1 MQAVTT
7 SAAPAP
13 VGPYS
18 QAIIHNGFIF
28 TAGQIALVPG
38 TDALAEGGIE
48 AQTRQVLDN
57 LRAIIEAAGSNMN
70 KVIKTTVYLQ
80 DMGDFAAMNEVYA
93 SYFLQT
99 PPARTT
105 IEVAKLPRAALVEIE
120 AVAAV

>member
-7 SAAPAP
+7 GAAPAP

-28 TAGQIALVPG
+28 TAGQIGLVPG
-38 TDALAEGGIE
+38 TDALVEGGIE

-57 LRAIIEAAGSNMN
+57 LRAIIEAAGSNMS

-93 SYFLQT
+93 SYFLHT

-120 AVAAV
+120 AIAAV

>member
-38 TDALAEGGIE
+38 TDTLAEGGVE

-80 DMGDFAAMNEVYA
+80 NMSDFAAMNEVYA

-105 IEVAKLPRAALVEIE
+105 VEVAKLPRAALVEIE
-120 AVAAV
+120 AIAAV